1 MHITEIHKTSIRKG
15 SFVLE
20 TEIFPEDIQNVLE
33 KELLFE
39 RRNKAIKLIADRFPD
54 HFKDLDARSLPTP
67 EPAKGGGSVSIT
79 IYVDVTESCDGAL
92 QDAADELG
100 LELGKTAVG

>member
-1 MHITEIHKTSIRKG
+1 MHITEIHKTNIGKG

-20 TEIFPEDIQNVLE
+20 TEIFLKDIQNASE
-33 KELLFE
+33 KELLFKI
-39 RRNKAIKLIADRFPD
+39 RSKAITSIADRFPN

-67 EPAKGGGSVSIT
+67 EPTKGSASVSVM

-100 LELGKTAVG
+100 LEFGRTAS